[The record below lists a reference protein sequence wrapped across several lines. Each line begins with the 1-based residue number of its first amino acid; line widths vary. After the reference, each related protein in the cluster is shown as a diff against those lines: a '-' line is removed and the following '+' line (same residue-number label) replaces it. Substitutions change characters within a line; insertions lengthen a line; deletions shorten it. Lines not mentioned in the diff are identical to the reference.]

1 MQKKR
6 KPQRGERNPTK
17 QHQDRRPHSR
27 DKLQPMPRVLIIAFG
42 NPLRSDDS
50 LAWHAADR
58 LEGRFSGED
67 VEILRT
73 HQLAPD
79 LAETISHCESIIFVD
94 AASVDVPGNGRPGEI
109 REIQVSSS
117 GSTPRFSHQLSPGA
131 LVSLASS
138 LYGAKPT
145 AVSVTLTG
153 ECFDHGESLSPVI
166 TAAMPVL
173 VAQIETL
180 VQRLLSGEAT
190 PDSNKA

>member
-1 MQKKR
+1 
-6 KPQRGERNPTK
+6 
-17 QHQDRRPHSR
+17 
-27 DKLQPMPRVLIIAFG
+27 MPRVLIIAFG
-42 NPLRSDDS
+42 NPLRCDDG

-58 LEGRFSGED
+58 LAGRFSSED

-94 AASVDVPGNGRPGEI
+94 AASVEVSGNGHPGEI

-117 GSTPRFSHQLSPGA
+117 GSPPRFSHQLSPSAVVA
-131 LVSLASS
+131 LAHK
-138 LYGAKPT
+138 LYGAKPR

-166 TAAMPVL
+166 TAALPVL
-173 VAQIETL
+173 VARIETL
-180 VQRLLSGEAT
+180 VQQRLSGEVRGEA
-190 PDSNKA
+190 PPHSNKA

>member
-1 MQKKR
+1 
-6 KPQRGERNPTK
+6 
-17 QHQDRRPHSR
+17 
-27 DKLQPMPRVLIIAFG
+27 MPRVLIIAFG
-42 NPLRSDDS
+42 NPLRCDDS

-58 LEGRFSGED
+58 LEGRFSSEA

-73 HQLAPD
+73 HQLVPD
-79 LAETISHCESIIFVD
+79 LAEAISHCESIIFVD
-94 AASVDVPGNGRPGEI
+94 AASVDVPGNGQPGEI

-131 LVSLASS
+131 LASLARS
-138 LYGAKPT
+138 LYGAKPP

-166 TAAMPVL
+166 TAALPAL
-173 VAQIETL
+173 VARIETL
-180 VQRLLSGEAT
+180 VQRLLSGEVLGEAP